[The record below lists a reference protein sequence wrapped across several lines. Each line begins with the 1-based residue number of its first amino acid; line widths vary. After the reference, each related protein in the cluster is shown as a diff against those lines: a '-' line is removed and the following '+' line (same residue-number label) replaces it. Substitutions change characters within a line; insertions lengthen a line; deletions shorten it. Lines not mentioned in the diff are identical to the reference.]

1 MNSVLILEFF
11 HPPQQPDNEGCTLC
25 LTISAKL
32 IQSARYLN
40 RFYKILNTRAKVAA
54 TDSYRLQLMVGLMT
68 FGNTRRRFGN
78 TQVSLTDVRNHSRVP
93 GRPLINNCYWGAEC
107 ICNSSG
113 INKKIRSTNRPDL
126 RILRC
131 HSYCARGE
139 RSWRADQIE

>member
-11 HPPQQPDNEGCTLC
+11 HPPQQPGNEGCTLY

-68 FGNTRRRFGN
+68 FSNTRRRFEI
-78 TQVSLTDVRNHSRVP
+78 TQVSLIGVRNHSRVLSW
-93 GRPLINNCYWGAEC
+93 PLIDNCYWGAEC
-107 ICNSSG
+107 LCNSART
-113 INKKIRSTNRPDL
+113 NKKVRSTNRPDL

-131 HSYCARGE
+131 HSYRARCE
-139 RSWRADQIE
+139 RSWRAD